1 MSEKPSETVPLDEDI
16 DQDTLCKIKARL
28 AHIMQLWNAGKPF
41 FPRALLE
48 DLNRQID
55 EGLEEVHIC
64 DLDDV
69 PQKYSLKVPKW
80 CADFA

>member
-1 MSEKPSETVPLDEDI
+1 MPENSSYTVPLDQEV
-16 DQDTLCKIKARL
+16 DQGTLCRIKARL
-28 AHIMQLWNAGKPF
+28 AHIMQLWDAGKPF

-55 EGLEEVHIC
+55 AGAEEVYIN

-69 PQKYSLKVPKW
+69 RQKYSLKVPNW